1 MADSINT
8 NEQMVNRIN
17 DVLSSKTDAV
27 INIVNDKL
35 TLSVFSL
42 LEKNLSN
49 KRIRYAKNIYKE
61 MFFDYPKSR

>member
-8 NEQMVNRIN
+8 NEQMVKRIN
-17 DVLSSKTDAV
+17 DVLSNKTDAV

-42 LEKNLSN
+42 IEKNLSN
-49 KRIRYAKNIYKE
+49 VKE
-61 MFFDYPKSR
+61 IIKIEIALEN

>member
-1 MADSINT
+1 MEDSINT
-8 NEQMVNRIN
+8 NEQMVKRIN
-17 DVLSSKTDAV
+17 DVLSNKTDAV

-49 KRIRYAKNIYKE
+49 VKE
-61 MFFDYPKSR
+61 IIKIEIALEN

>member
-27 INIVNDKL
+27 INIVNDKQIGRAH
-35 TLSVFSL
+35 V
-42 LEKNLSN
+42 
-49 KRIRYAKNIYKE
+49 
-61 MFFDYPKSR
+61 